1 MGQAKSQKVLVV
13 TRGLDPV
20 GTGRQVE
27 LAVDGILRC
36 GLDVSVA
43 VTSRGGEVA
52 RRLTARGLTVHT
64 LGRRPAVDIAAVARL
79 VRLVTTLR
87 PDGILGFG
95 RSAAVPLAAAKRWH
109 PTSNA
114 VLWLGLAPRRLT
126 TVAATAGL
134 DRVIAC
140 SIGVA
145 ATCAR
150 AGVHPDRI
158 VVVPP
163 GSAPEP
169 STGMT
174 RESLAARLG
183 LDPVKRWTVAVAPLE
198 SEPRLHRLL
207 WAIDQLGVVRKDLEH
222 VLVGAGPWLQ
232 NLWRRGRA
240 QELAE
245 RLFIL
250 PTCDVLPEL
259 LRHAHLVWQSGDV
272 ALGGALLDGMARGL
286 PVVAVE
292 SDAARQFIVDRGTG
306 RIVPAV
312 PESEFPRRAFNIL
325 EDESLARQYGEAG
338 EARAAAEFPADR
350 FVAGIIAAIS
360 RRP

>member
-27 LAVDGILRC
+27 LAVQGFLNH
-36 GLDVSVA
+36 GFQVSVA
-43 VTSRGGEVA
+43 VTSRGGDVA
-52 RRLTARGLTVHT
+52 RRLAARGVVVHGI
-64 LGRRPAVDIAAVARL
+64 GRRPTVDAAGTVRL
-79 VRLVTTLR
+79 VRLAAQTR
-87 PDGILGFG
+87 PDVIVGFG
-95 RSAAVPLAAAKRWH
+95 RSAAVPLAAAKRWL
-109 PTSNA
+109 PACNT
-114 VLWLGLAPRRLT
+114 VLWLGLTPRRLR
-126 TVAATAGL
+126 TVAAIAGL

-140 SIGVA
+140 SLGVA
-145 ATCAR
+145 AASVR

-163 GSAPEP
+163 GSAAEN
-169 STGMT
+169 GNGIT
-174 RESLAARLG
+174 REALAIRLG
-183 LDPVKRWTVAVAPLE
+183 LDPAKRWTLAVAPLE

-207 WAIDQLGVVRKDLEH
+207 WAIDQLGVVRKDLQH

-245 RLFIL
+245 RLFIF
-250 PTCDVLPEL
+250 PTCDVLPDL
-259 LRHAHLVWQSGDV
+259 LSQVQLVWQSGDV
-272 ALGGALLDGMARGL
+272 ALGGALLDGMACGL
-286 PVVAVE
+286 PVVAIE
-292 SDAARQFIVDRGTG
+292 SDAARQLIVDRVTG

-325 EDESLARQYGEAG
+325 EDDSLARQYGDAG
-338 EARAAAEFPADR
+338 AARAVAEFPADR
-350 FVAGIIAAIS
+350 FVAGMIAAIS